1 MQVHPRTLRLP
12 SRTGAPSHSGLSTG
26 GPNGLQFR
34 FSQGGCQT
42 HQGPSEGGTAK
53 LRRLRAMPVAHAPQ
67 CTVFKLFRLAG
78 GRGSFA
84 TVKSFSVACIVAVA
98 VGAASPVA
106 VRAQGD
112 AAAPAPAVDPS
123 WLQVDTVTKTATFQ
137 LVAGLTG
144 LNGAL
149 NFNGFRDGELT
160 LTVPLG
166 WAVVMHFRNH
176 DGMLPHSAEIIPD
189 THPLPTGPVAPAFPR
204 AFTLRLDQGL
214 ISEQTDDI
222 RFIADKGGSYLIF
235 CGVPGH
241 GAAGMWVRFEVSGSV
256 RKPSLAA
263 TPAGKP

>member
-1 MQVHPRTLRLP
+1 MP
-12 SRTGAPSHSGLSTG
+12 SCR
-26 GPNGLQFR
+26 FR
-34 FSQGGCQT
+34 
-42 HQGPSEGGTAK
+42 A
-53 LRRLRAMPVAHAPQ
+53 
-67 CTVFKLFRLAG
+67 TVPLFRVAG
-78 GRGSFA
+78 MRGSFA
-84 TVKSFSVACIVAVA
+84 TVKSLSVACIVAVA
-98 VGAASPVA
+98 VCAASPVPA
-106 VRAQGD
+106 RAQGGT
-112 AAAPAPAVDPS
+112 AAPAPAVDPS
-123 WLQVDTVTKTATFQ
+123 WLQVDTVTKTVTFQ

-166 WAVVMHFRNH
+166 WTVVMHFRNH
-176 DGMLPHSAEIIPD
+176 DGMLPHSAEIISD

>member
-1 MQVHPRTLRLP
+1 M
-12 SRTGAPSHSGLSTG
+12 
-26 GPNGLQFR
+26 
-34 FSQGGCQT
+34 
-42 HQGPSEGGTAK
+42 
-53 LRRLRAMPVAHAPQ
+53 
-67 CTVFKLFRLAG
+67 VFKLFRLAG

-166 WAVVMHFRNH
+166 WTVVMHFRNH